1 MWSGLF
7 LQPHFFETGGV
18 IMEENKMGTQP
29 INKLLI
35 NMSLPIV
42 ASMLVQA
49 LYNIVDSMFIG
60 HYSQM
65 GLAAVSLAFPFQNL
79 MIAVGTGTGVGMNA
93 VLSKYLGEKNY
104 KGANIAAG
112 NGFILSAISALVFAM
127 LSIFGSEFYFS
138 IQNPNPEIV
147 EYGKQ
152 YLWICGG
159 LSFGV
164 FGQVIFE
171 RMLQATGKTLYTMFS
186 QGIGAIINIIL
197 DPIMIF
203 GLWGFPEMGVAGAA
217 LATVTGQIIA
227 MLVALFFNVK
237 KNDYIK
243 LTKQTMKL
251 NKKIVSRIYSVG
263 VPSIL
268 MVAIGSVMTF
278 TLNKILT
285 DFDHI
290 KTIYGEGAGTI
301 AVTVFGVYF
310 KLQSFV
316 FMPIFGLNNGMV
328 PIIAYNYGA
337 KNRERIFKTLKLSI
351 FYAVSIM
358 LIGFAVFQ
366 IIPDKLLA
374 LFNSDPALVKMG
386 VVALR
391 TISYCFIFAGFCIVT
406 GSMFQ
411 ALGKGKYSLMMSA
424 ARQLLFL
431 LPIAYMLSLTHN
443 IDLIWIAFP
452 AAELVAVALCIY
464 YTKRIFKKMDF

>member
-1 MWSGLF
+1 
-7 LQPHFFETGGV
+7 
-18 IMEENKMGTQP
+18 MEENKMGTQP
-29 INKLLI
+29 INKLLLG
-35 NMSLPIV
+35 MSLPIV

-49 LYNIVDSMFIG
+49 LYNIVDSIFVG
-60 HYSQM
+60 HYSKDA
-65 GLAAVSLAFPFQNL
+65 LTAVSLAFPFQNL
-79 MIAVGTGTGVGMNA
+79 MIAVATGTGVGMNA
-93 VLSKYLGEKNY
+93 VLSKYLGEKNF
-104 KGANIAAG
+104 KGANKAAG
-112 NGFILSAISALVFAM
+112 NGFILAIISSLLFAI
-127 LSIFGSEFYFS
+127 LAILGAEFYFS
-138 IQNPNPEIV
+138 VQNPNLQIV
-147 EYGKQ
+147 DYGKQ

-159 LSFGV
+159 LAFGV
-164 FGQVIFE
+164 YGQVIFE
-171 RMLQATGKTLYTMFS
+171 RMLQATGKTIYTMFS

-203 GLWGFPEMGVAGAA
+203 GLFGFPEMGVAGAA
-217 LATVTGQIIA
+217 LATVIGQIVA
-227 MLVALFFNVK
+227 MLVALYFNLT

-243 LTKQTMKL
+243 LSKQTMKL
-251 NKKIVSRIYSVG
+251 DRRIVGRIYSVG

-285 DFDHI
+285 GFDHI
-290 KTIYGEGAGTI
+290 KTIYGEGAGTN

-337 KNRERIFKTLKLSI
+337 KNRDRIFKTLKLSI
-351 FYAVSIM
+351 IYAVSIM
-358 LIGFAVFQ
+358 LVGFTVFQ
-366 IIPDKLLA
+366 LIPDKLLA
-374 LFNSDPALVKMG
+374 LFNEDPALVNMG

-391 TISYCFIFAGFCIVT
+391 TISYCFIFAGFCIIT
-406 GSMFQ
+406 SSMFQ

-431 LPIAYMLSLTHN
+431 LPIAYTLSLTHN

-452 AAELVAVALCIY
+452 IAELVAVALCIY
-464 YTKRIFKKMDF
+464 FTRRIFKKMDF

>member
-1 MWSGLF
+1 
-7 LQPHFFETGGV
+7 
-18 IMEENKMGTQP
+18 MEENKMGVQP
-29 INKLLI
+29 INKLLLS
-35 NMSLPIV
+35 MSLPIV

-49 LYNIVDSMFIG
+49 LYNIIDSIFVG
-60 HYSQM
+60 RYSEL
-65 GLAAVSLAFPFQNL
+65 GLAAVSLAFPYQNL
-79 MIAVGTGTGVGMNA
+79 MMAVGTGTGVGMNA

-104 KGANIAAG
+104 KGANKVAG
-112 NGFILSAISALVFAM
+112 NGFILSVISALVFA
-127 LSIFGSEFYFS
+127 LAAILGSEVYFT
-138 IQNPNPEIV
+138 IQNPNPQIA

-203 GLWGFPEMGVAGAA
+203 GLLGFPEMGVAGAA
-217 LATVTGQIIA
+217 LATVIGQFVA
-227 MLVALFFNVK
+227 MLVALFFNVT

-243 LTKQTMKL
+243 LTKNTMKL
-251 NKKIVSRIYSVG
+251 DKKIVSRIYSVG

-285 DFDHI
+285 GFDYI
-290 KTIYGEGAGTI
+290 KTVYGAGAGTV
-301 AVTVFGVYF
+301 AVTVFGIYF
-310 KLQSFV
+310 KLQSFI

-328 PIIAYNYGA
+328 PIIAYNFGA
-337 KNRERIFKTLKLSI
+337 KKRERITKTLKLSI
-351 FYAVSIM
+351 MYAVGIM
-358 LIGFAVFQ
+358 AIGFAVFQ

-374 LFNSDPALVKMG
+374 LFNDDPSLIKMG
-386 VVALR
+386 TIALR
-391 TISYCFIFAGFCIVT
+391 TISYCFIFAGFCIIT

-411 ALGKGKYSLMMSA
+411 ALGKGKYSLIMSA

-431 LPIAYMLSLTHN
+431 LPIAYVLSLTHN
-443 IDLIWIAFP
+443 IDLIWLAFP
-452 AAELVAVALCIY
+452 IAELVAVVLCMY

>member
-1 MWSGLF
+1 MGV
-7 LQPHFFETGGV
+7 QPL
-18 IMEENKMGTQP
+18 
-29 INKLLI
+29 NKLLL

-49 LYNIVDSMFIG
+49 LYNIVDSIYVG
-60 HYSQM
+60 RYSIDA
-65 GLAAVSLAFPFQNL
+65 LTAISLAFPFQNL
-79 MIAVGTGTGVGMNA
+79 MIAVATGTGVGMNA

-104 KGANIAAG
+104 EGANKAAG
-112 NGFILSAISALVFAM
+112 NGFVLSVISSFVFAI
-127 LSIFGSEFYFS
+127 LAIWGSELYFS
-138 IQNPNPEIV
+138 LQNPNAQIV
-147 EYGKQ
+147 QYGKQ

-171 RMLQATGKTLYTMFS
+171 RMLQSTGKTIYSMFS
-186 QGIGAIINIIL
+186 QGIGAIINIVL

-203 GLWGFPEMGVAGAA
+203 GLFGFPEMGIAGAA
-217 LATVTGQIIA
+217 WATVIGQIIA
-227 MLVALFFNVK
+227 MLVALYFNYT

-243 LTKQTMKL
+243 LTKKTMGL

-285 DFDHI
+285 GFNYI
-290 KTIYGEGAGTI
+290 KTAYGDGAGTI

-316 FMPIFGLNNGMV
+316 FMPIFGINNGMV

-337 KNRERIFKTLKLSI
+337 KKRDRIVKTLKLSI
-351 FYAVSIM
+351 IYAVSAM
-358 LIGFAVFQ
+358 LLGFTIFQ
-366 IIPDKLLA
+366 TIPDKLLA
-374 LFNSDPALVKMG
+374 LFNTDPALLKMG
-386 VVALR
+386 TVALR
-391 TISYCFIFAGFCIVT
+391 TISYCFIFAGFCIIT
-406 GSMFQ
+406 SSMFQ
-411 ALGKGKYSLMMSA
+411 ALGKGKYSLIMSM

-431 LPIAYMLSLTHN
+431 LPIAYMLSLTNN

-452 AAELVAVALCIY
+452 LAELVAVALCIY
-464 YTKRIFKKMDF
+464 YTKRIFKKMNF

>member
-1 MWSGLF
+1 
-7 LQPHFFETGGV
+7 
-18 IMEENKMGTQP
+18 MEENKMGVQP
-29 INKLLI
+29 INKLLLS
-35 NMSLPIV
+35 MSLPIV

-49 LYNIVDSMFIG
+49 LYNIIDSIFVG
-60 HYSQM
+60 RYSEL
-65 GLAAVSLAFPFQNL
+65 GLAAVSLAFPYQNL
-79 MIAVGTGTGVGMNA
+79 MMAVGTGTGVGMNA

-104 KGANIAAG
+104 KGANKAAG
-112 NGFILSAISALVFAM
+112 NGFILSVISALVFA
-127 LSIFGSEFYFS
+127 LAAVLGSEVYFT
-138 IQNPNPEIV
+138 IQNPNPQIV

-203 GLWGFPEMGVAGAA
+203 GLLGFPEMGVAGAA
-217 LATVTGQIIA
+217 LATIIGQFVA
-227 MLVALFFNVK
+227 MLVALFFNVT

-243 LTKQTMKL
+243 LTKNTMKL
-251 NKKIVSRIYSVG
+251 DKKIVSRIYSVG

-285 DFDHI
+285 GFDYI
-290 KTIYGEGAGTI
+290 KTVYGAGAGTV
-301 AVTVFGVYF
+301 AVTVFGIYF
-310 KLQSFV
+310 KLQSFI

-328 PIIAYNYGA
+328 PIIAYNFGA
-337 KNRERIFKTLKLSI
+337 KKRDRITKTLKLSI
-351 FYAVSIM
+351 MYAVCIM
-358 LIGFAVFQ
+358 AIGFAVFQ

-374 LFNSDPALVKMG
+374 LFNDDPSLIKMG

-391 TISYCFIFAGFCIVT
+391 TISYCFIFAGFCIIT
-406 GSMFQ
+406 SSMFQ
-411 ALGKGKYSLMMSA
+411 ALGKGKYSLIMSA

-431 LPIAYMLSLTHN
+431 LPIAYALSLTHN
-443 IDLIWIAFP
+443 IDLIWLAFP
-452 AAELVAVALCIY
+452 IAELVAVALCMY